1 MKKEILLI
9 EDRVTRQDIYLSK
22 FKIDLD
28 RFDCLDNIK
37 GGEKF
42 IEMKKDLSNADNSAL
57 ESYRSILAH
66 RSALNQIEREFLYNY
81 CKIMKKPLAFF
92 SGGISSISYSDNEQ
106 FQFLSINANDFY
118 SNKLPFFLNEAGSGN
133 LKLVHLA
140 FGQQW
145 TLNLLLAFTTRL
157 NSVKYEK
164 AFETERIPIKILK
177 SKLDLENSSLLEILN
192 TSNALPT
199 WLNETMVTNPFEKI
213 ELLQIK
219 LSDVLLKTTL
229 SL

>member
-1 MKKEILLI
+1 MKKGILLI
-9 EDRVTRQDIYLSK
+9 EDRVTRQEIYLSK

-28 RFDCLDNIK
+28 SFDCLDNIK
-37 GGEKF
+37 GGKRF
-42 IEMKKDLSNADNSAL
+42 IEIKKDLSNANKLAL
-57 ESYRSILAH
+57 EPYRSILAH

-81 CKIMKKPLAFF
+81 CKAEKKPLAFF

-145 TLNLLLAFTTRL
+145 TLNLLLAFTNKL
-157 NSVKYEK
+157 NSIRYEK
-164 AFETERIPIKILK
+164 EIETERIPTQILK
-177 SKLDLENSSLLEILN
+177 SKLGLENSSLLELLN
-192 TSNALPT
+192 YWDALPN
-199 WLNETMVTNPFEKI
+199 WLNDIMVINPIEKI
-213 ELLQIK
+213 ELLQRKIN
-219 LSDVLLKTTL
+219 DVLLKVTL